1 MGVFSYKEVFS
12 MYRLRSLCMAL
23 LVMCLTMLG
32 SVSALAAENI
42 DRVTVN
48 ASATME
54 VAPDTAYVYFA
65 VEGRGA
71 KAADAVVEA
80 ANKMEAVRR
89 SLLGLNI
96 VGDSVSTT
104 SYNLSRSYDN
114 KGRAD
119 GYVAVNAVRVKV
131 TDVSKVGGVIDKISG
146 AGVDNIS
153 NINFTLSDSKGYRNQ
168 LLAQAVENARQ
179 QAAVIA
185 SAGGRSLGRL
195 VSASIHNINGF
206 ERSYPLAG
214 NVLFKTAD
222 MGVSEA
228 THIETQNIKLT
239 ASVETVF
246 AMQ

>member
-1 MGVFSYKEVFS
+1 
-12 MYRLRSLCMAL
+12 MYRLRRLCMAL

-32 SVSALAAENI
+32 SAAVFAAENI

-54 VAPDTAYVYFA
+54 VAPDTAYLYFA
-65 VEGRGA
+65 VEGRGD
-71 KAADAVVEA
+71 KAADAVAEA

-104 SYNLSRSYDN
+104 SYSLNRSYDN

-119 GYVAVNAVRVKV
+119 GYVARNAVRVKV
-131 TDVSKVGGVIDKISG
+131 TDVAKVGGVIDKISG

-153 NINFTLSDSKGYRNQ
+153 NINFTVSESKGYRNQ

-179 QAAVIA
+179 QAAVLA
-185 SAGGRSLGRL
+185 NAGGRSLGRL
-195 VSASIHNINGF
+195 VSASVHNINGF
-206 ERSYPLAG
+206 ERSYPIAG
-214 NVLFKTAD
+214 NMMLKTAD
-222 MGVSEA
+222 MSAGEA
-228 THIETQNIKLT
+228 TRIETQNIKLT